1 MKNYKRL
8 ISFPSIEQF
17 RTIVTNINRHFNF
30 VGLDENG
37 DAIYDVSKPKPT
49 LTFKG
54 TVKLHGTNF
63 GVCFNAIDGMWCQS
77 RENIITPTNDN
88 AGSAFFAESHK
99 AAMLRLF
106 AEVAAREGIDT
117 SANTISIYFE
127 WVGKGIQKN
136 VAISQIDK
144 SAFIIGVKVT
154 PHIENEEDRKD
165 NPAYWVSSEGLSSV
179 EDRIYNIEDF
189 ETFSIDVDFNVPQL
203 SQNAIIEM
211 TMAVE
216 ASCPVGKAFG
226 IDDIGEGIVFS
237 CEYKGQV
244 YRFKSKGTLHAGKSK
259 VTTLKPV
266 DNEKIQHIINVAQL
280 ICPDWRL
287 DQMLTQTFDLLNGGE
302 LDVKKLGDYIKAVT
316 SDVFKEEMLTLAD
329 NGVEPKEVGKYVSE
343 IAKKYFFEQYQ
354 LVG

>member
-1 MKNYKRL
+1 MITKRH

-17 RTIVTNINRHFNF
+17 RSIVTNINRHFNF

-54 TVKLHGTNF
+54 TVKLHGTNAS
-63 GVCFNAIDGMWCQS
+63 VCFNNIDGLWSQS
-77 RENIITPTNDN
+77 RENIITPLNDN
-88 AGSAFFAESHK
+88 AGFAFFAESHK
-99 AAMLRLF
+99 NALLRLF
-106 AEVAAREGIDT
+106 NEISTRENIDT
-117 SANTISIYFE
+117 NMNTISIYFE

-154 PHIENEEDRKD
+154 PHIESEEGRKY
-165 NPAYWVSSEGLSSV
+165 NPAYWVSGEGLSSI
-179 EDRIYNIEDF
+179 EDKIYNIEDF
-189 ETFSIDVDFNVPQL
+189 ETFSIDIDFNIPQL
-203 SQNAIIEM
+203 SQNTIIDM

-216 ASCPVGKAFG
+216 TLCPVGKAFG
-226 IDDIGEGIVFS
+226 IDSIGEGIVFS
-237 CEYKGQV
+237 CEFNGQV
-244 YRFKSKGTLHAGKSK
+244 YRFKSKGELHAGKSK
-259 VTTLKPV
+259 VTTLKQV
-266 DNEKIQHIINVAQL
+266 DDEKIQRIINVAQL
-280 ICPDWRL
+280 ITPVWRL

-302 LDVKKLGDYIKAVT
+302 LDIKKLGDYIRSVT
-316 SDVFKEEMLTLAD
+316 TDVFKEELLTLSD
-329 NGVEPKEVGKYVSE
+329 NNVEPKEVGKYVSE